1 MDMPVSPKF
10 CQKVREV
17 EKYLILQNAPF
28 VLKTPYSSS
37 GRGLLWLPERKLTAK
52 DRTWI
57 EGALNKQ
64 GCVSIECALD
74 KYQDFAME
82 FYSDG
87 NGNVRYEGLYVFG
100 AGKRGAYSGN
110 VLGEQ
115 TYLESFFI
123 KNFGDKFQ
131 QLKEAAGEA
140 IRQIYGNIYTG
151 YLGVDMLVYRRK
163 TNGEFAIHPCIEVNM
178 RYTMGMVALRISQ
191 KYLAPNAR
199 GDMRITYTSKPGEAY
214 EQHCFMKKAYPLD
227 MKDGKIREGYISL
240 CPVTKETKY
249 RAYILVF

>member
-1 MDMPVSPKF
+1 
-10 CQKVREV
+10 
-17 EKYLILQNAPF
+17 
-28 VLKTPYSSS
+28 
-37 GRGLLWLPERKLTAK
+37 
-52 DRTWI
+52 
-57 EGALNKQ
+57 
-64 GCVSIECALD
+64 
-74 KYQDFAME
+74 ME

-87 NGNVRYEGLYVFG
+87 NGNIRYEGLSVFG
-100 AGKRGAYSGN
+100 AEKKGAYSGN

-115 TYLESFFI
+115 TYLESFFVE
-123 KNFGDKFQ
+123 NFGDKFQ
-131 QLKEAAGEA
+131 QLKETVGEA

-151 YLGVDMLVYRRK
+151 YLGVDMLVYRK
-163 TNGEFAIHPCIEVNM
+163 KANGEFAIHPCIEVNM

-214 EQHCFMKKAYPLD
+214 EQHCFMKKAYPLE
-227 MKDGKIREGYISL
+227 MRDGKIKEGYISL

>member
-1 MDMPVSPKF
+1 
-10 CQKVREV
+10 
-17 EKYLILQNAPF
+17 
-28 VLKTPYSSS
+28 
-37 GRGLLWLPERKLTAK
+37 
-52 DRTWI
+52 
-57 EGALNKQ
+57 
-64 GCVSIECALD
+64 
-74 KYQDFAME
+74 ME

-87 NGNVRYEGLYVFG
+87 NGNIRYEGLSVFG
-100 AGKRGAYSGN
+100 AEKKGAYSGN

-115 TYLESFFI
+115 TYLESFFVE
-123 KNFGDKFQ
+123 NFGDKFQ
-131 QLKEAAGEA
+131 QLKETVGEA

-151 YLGVDMLVYRRK
+151 YLGVDMLVYRK
-163 TNGEFAIHPCIEVNM
+163 KANGEFTIHPCIEVNM

-214 EQHCFMKKAYPLD
+214 EQHCFMKKAYPLE
-227 MKDGKIREGYISL
+227 MKDGKIKEGYISL